1 MPETRKNAVEKYTK
15 QLNVIKDE
23 VIIRNL
29 KRIILDE
36 ELHVNI
42 LENYLNTYQ

>member
-1 MPETRKNAVEKYTK
+1 MKKYTK
-15 QLNVIKDE
+15 QINVIKDE
-23 VIIRNL
+23 VIIHNL

-42 LENYLNTYQ
+42 LENCLNTYQ